1 MLQEV
6 HSLGEGLLIRADSIF
21 SHDGDIAIRED
32 LLI

>member
-6 HSLGEGLLIRADSIF
+6 HYLGEGLLIQAGSIF
-21 SHDGDIAIRED
+21 SYDGDIAIRED